1 MKLGYSNI
9 DALDA
14 SEEMLEQAK
23 QKGVCKRMIR
33 DYMGPNK
40 LDIETD
46 TYDALVAVGAFSL
59 GHVKDDCLPELI
71 RITKPGTLDPI

>member
-1 MKLGYSNI
+1 
-9 DALDA
+9 
-14 SEEMLEQAK
+14 MLARK
-23 QKGVCKRMIR
+23 CWSRLKKKGVYKRMIC

-46 TYDALVAVGAFSL
+46 TYDALVAVGAFSR

-71 RITKPGTLDPI
+71 RITKPGT